1 MIAGHECIS
10 RIACVIILIT
20 LSCLG
25 MPWANAATAVKA
37 DKTTVAEEAVLQGIQ
52 ITEKETA
59 IELQID
65 FAHPLQYL
73 RHFPPSAGEILQ
85 IQLQAPVERP
95 KDEKP
100 NAADG
105 PAVNTKDNSSATA
118 KRESMLPPANDVVPL
133 VNVTYEGD
141 VPGGPFLTLRF
152 RYVVEYTI
160 SGGPGGKS
168 VVVSVKKDAAGLT
181 IRAGSEG
188 EQALLSDKKLDEMM
202 EEIRQALAR
211 DDHGRAIQL
220 LSKLLQLPSN
230 KYSQEAKE
238 LIGVAREKKGQI
250 ARAKLEYQ
258 EYLRIYTEGEGAE
271 RVKNRL
277 AAIDLAQVEP
287 REKLKEVKA
296 KSNSEID
303 TFGRFSQRYY
313 QDITTTDTSGTI
325 NRSTLTSFLNVSSRY
340 RDEEYDARG
349 FFNAHDVRTVQGDG
363 SNESEINTA
372 YVDIKNRLKKYSTV
386 IGLQSSNKGGVFGRF
401 LGAQANYEFLPKYE
415 LTATVGK
422 PVAFSSGDDTGD
434 RTFYG
439 ASLSAG
445 SFVENWDGNA
455 YYIQQ
460 NIEGMVDRQAVGGDV
475 RYADKIY
482 SVFASL
488 DYDVSYKVLNLVF
501 LRAGWKAND
510 QTRIDVNYNLRQSPL
525 IFTSSAL
532 QSEGVTKF
540 KDLQAI
546 ASENEIREKVRGIS
560 SLSRMLTVSA
570 VYDIDQ
576 NNQIN
581 ADLTTSSIDGK
592 GEVPTLRC
600 LRWVKPPAS
609 VETKDYTELDNFCVS
624 SVVVPA
630 QAKYGPENSYSVQ
643 YIASNYF
650 IERDIHILGGR
661 FSNGAGRSQ
670 TSLFLTSRFPYDE
683 QWYIG
688 PRIRFDTTQN
698 DTDNSKVTQPSL
710 AVKLDYRWKK
720 QVSFEAELGYNLDR
734 YSGGTNPNSSRT
746 TIYFGYDVDF

>member
-1 MIAGHECIS
+1 MIASHECSS
-10 RIACVIILIT
+10 RVACVMILT
-20 LSCLG
+20 MLG
-25 MPWANAATAVKA
+25 WFSMFSANATAAAKA

-85 IQLQAPVERP
+85 IQLQAPIERP
-95 KDEKP
+95 KDEKED
-100 NAADG
+100 AADG
-105 PAVNTKDNSSATA
+105 PGGGNTKDKSSATA

-188 EQALLSDKKLDEMM
+188 EQALLSDQKLDEMM

-220 LSKLLQLPSN
+220 LSKLLQLPSH

-258 EYLRIYTEGEGAE
+258 EYLRLYTEGEGAE

-296 KSNSEID
+296 KTNAEID

-313 QDITTTDTSGTI
+313 QDITKTDASATTG
-325 NRSTLTSFLNVSSRY
+325 RSTLTSFLNVSSRY
-340 RDEEYDARG
+340 RDEEYDVRG
-349 FFNAHDVRTVQGDG
+349 FFNETQVHPVNGGGKDDPDL
-363 SNESEINTA
+363 NTA
-372 YVDIKNRLKKYSTV
+372 YVDIKNRLQKYSAV
-386 IGLQSSNKGGVFGRF
+386 VGLQSSNKGGIFGRF
-401 LGAQANYEFLPKYE
+401 IGAQASYEFLPKYE
-415 LTATVGK
+415 LTATAGIPK
-422 PVAFSSGDDTGD
+422 AFSSGDNPGS
-434 RTFYG
+434 RVFYG
-439 ASLSAG
+439 TSLSIG

-460 NIEGMVDRQAVGGDV
+460 NIEGVVDRQAVGGDV

-510 QTRIDVNYNLRQSPL
+510 QTRIDVNYNLQQSPL

-546 ASENEIREKVRGIS
+546 ASENEIREKVRSIS

-592 GEVPTLRC
+592 GDVPTLRC
-600 LRWVKPPAS
+600 LRWVEPP
-609 VETKDYTELDNFCVS
+609 VPVTELDNFCVS
-624 SVVVPA
+624 SKVVPA
-630 QAKYGPENSYSVQ
+630 QAKYGPDYSYSVQ

-650 IERDIHILGGR
+650 VERDIHILGGR

>member
-1 MIAGHECIS
+1 MFTSNDRVIEIA
-10 RIACVIILIT
+10 RVMVLVV
-20 LSCLG
+20 LG
-25 MPWANAATAVKA
+25 GWGMSWANDAAAAKVE
-37 DKTTVAEEAVLQGIQ
+37 KTTSAQEAVLQGIQ

-65 FAHPLQYL
+65 FAQPLQYL
-73 RHFPPSAGEILQ
+73 RHFPPNAGEILQ
-85 IQLQAPVERP
+85 IQLQVPAERP
-95 KDEKP
+95 IDDKADTAATSNNG
-100 NAADG
+100 NANDSKL
-105 PAVNTKDNSSATA
+105 TTA

-152 RYVVEYTI
+152 RYAVEYTI
-160 SGGPGGKS
+160 SGGPGSKS
-168 VVVSVKKDAAGLT
+168 VVVSVKKDVGGLT
-181 IRAGSEG
+181 VRAGSEG
-188 EQALLSDKKLDEMM
+188 EQALLSDQKLDERM

-220 LSKLLQLPSN
+220 LSKLLQLPSH

-238 LIGVAREKKGQI
+238 LIGVAREKKGQV

-258 EYLRIYTEGEGAE
+258 EYLRLYTEGEGSE

-296 KSNSEID
+296 KTNSEID

-313 QDITTTDTSGTI
+313 QDITKTDTSGTT

-340 RDEEYDARG
+340 RDEEYDVRG
-349 FFNAHDVRTVQGDG
+349 FFNETQVHPLLGGGKDDPDL
-363 SNESEINTA
+363 NNA
-372 YVDIKNRLKKYSTV
+372 YVDIKNRLQKYSAV
-386 IGLQSSNKGGVFGRF
+386 VGLQSSNKGGVFGRF
-401 LGAQANYEFLPKYE
+401 IGAQASYEFLPKYE

-422 PVAFSSGDDTGD
+422 PKAFSSGDDAGD
-434 RTFYG
+434 RIFYG
-439 ASLSAG
+439 TSLSVG

-460 NIEGMVDRQAVGGDV
+460 NIEGMIDRQAVGGDV

-482 SVFASL
+482 SVFASV
-488 DYDVSYKVLNLVF
+488 DYDVSYRVLNLVF

-510 QTRIDVNYNLRQSPL
+510 QTRIDVNYNIRQQPL
-525 IFTSSAL
+525 IFTSSAV
-532 QSEGVTKF
+532 QSEGVGFTKL
-540 KDLQAI
+540 KELQAV
-546 ASENEIREKVRGIS
+546 ASESEIRDKVSNLS
-560 SLSRMLTVSA
+560 SLSTMLTLSA

-581 ADLTTSSIDGK
+581 ADITTSTINSRPDVK
-592 GEVPTLRC
+592 LLKC
-600 LRWVKPPAS
+600 LHSTTCNESDK
-609 VETKDYTELDNFCVS
+609 T
-624 SVVVPA
+624 VPA
-630 QAKYGPENSYSVQ
+630 QPKYGPDNSYSVQ

-650 IERDIHILGGR
+650 VERDIHIFGGR

-670 TSLFLTSRFPYDE
+670 TSLFLQSRFPYDE

-688 PRIRFDTTQN
+688 PRIRLDTTQN
-698 DTDNSKVTQPSL
+698 NTDSSKVTHPGV

-720 QVSFEAELGYNLDR
+720 QVSFEAELGYDLDR
-734 YSGGTNPNSSRT
+734 YSGGNNLNSSRT

>member
-1 MIAGHECIS
+1 MMFSIM
-10 RIACVIILIT
+10 
-20 LSCLG
+20 LG
-25 MPWANAATAVKA
+25 GLGVSSANAATAAKPE
-37 DKTTVAEEAVLQGIQ
+37 KTTVAEATVLQGIQ
-52 ITEKETA
+52 ITEKEAA

-65 FAHPLQYL
+65 FAQSLQYL
-73 RHFPPSAGEILQ
+73 RHFPPNAGEILQ

-95 KDEKP
+95 KDEK
-100 NAADG
+100 AD
-105 PAVNTKDNSSATA
+105 AVGESAKDTASATA
-118 KRESMLPPANDVVPL
+118 KRESMLPPVNDVVPL

-152 RYVVEYTI
+152 RFAVDYTV

-168 VVVSVKKDAAGLT
+168 VVVSVKKDVGGLT
-181 IRAGSEG
+181 VRAGAEG
-188 EQALLSDKKLDEMM
+188 EQALLSDQKLDQMM
-202 EEIRQALAR
+202 EEVRQALAR

-220 LSKLLQLPSN
+220 LSKLLQLPSH

-258 EYLRIYTEGEGAE
+258 EYLRLYTEGEGAE

-296 KSNSEID
+296 KTNAEID
-303 TFGRFSQRYY
+303 SFGRFSQRYY
-313 QDITTTDTSGTI
+313 QDITNTDTLETTS
-325 NRSTLTSFLNVSSRY
+325 RSTLTSFLNVSSRY

-349 FFNAHDVRTVQGDG
+349 FFNAHDVLTLQGDG
-363 SNESEINTA
+363 SNEAEINSV
-372 YVDIKNRLKKYSTV
+372 YVDIKNRLKKYSALL
-386 IGLQSSNKGGVFGRF
+386 GRQSTNKGGVFGRF
-401 LGAQANYEFLPKYE
+401 DGVLASYEFQPKYE
-415 LTATVGK
+415 LTAAVGK
-422 PVAFSSGDDTGD
+422 PVAFSSGDNVGD
-434 RTFYG
+434 RIFYG
-439 ASLSAG
+439 TSLSVG

-460 NIEGMVDRQAVGGDV
+460 DVEGIVDRQAVGGDV
-475 RYADKIY
+475 RYADKVY
-482 SVFASL
+482 SIFASV
-488 DYDVSYKVLNLVF
+488 DYDVSYQVLNLVF

-510 QTRIDVNYNLRQSPL
+510 QTRIDVNYNIRQSPL
-525 IFTSSAL
+525 VFTSSAL
-532 QSEGVTKF
+532 QSEGVSKF

-546 ASENEIREKVRGIS
+546 ASESEIRDKVLGVS

-581 ADLTTSSIDGK
+581 ADITTSSIDGK
-592 GEVPTLRC
+592 PAVTLLKCLHWVPPPDPTAPPTALDSFC
-600 LRWVKPPAS
+600 LGSKVMPEQP
-609 VETKDYTELDNFCVS
+609 
-624 SVVVPA
+624 
-630 QAKYGPENSYSVQ
+630 KYGPESSYSVQ

-650 IERDIHILGGR
+650 IERDIHIFGGR

-670 TSLFLTSRFPYDE
+670 TSLFLRSRFPYDE

-688 PRIRFDTTQN
+688 PRIQLDTTQN
-698 DTDNSKVTQPSL
+698 DTDNSKVTHPSA
-710 AVKLDYRWKK
+710 AVKVDYRWKK
-720 QVSFEAELGYNLDR
+720 QVSFEAEIGYDLDR
-734 YSGGTNPNSSRT
+734 YSGGTNLNSSRT